1 MFANC
6 QKPLQK
12 KGPKLSAF
20 WILVGKLRP
29 RLGELPRDHEITATS
44 TSIAAPAGASISQRE
59 SFFRT
64 DSRPGTSQAECSS
77 GALAQSDLMLW
88 RGRAARSQRIAG
100 GARLGTPQLLGKL
113 ALALEDWL
121 GGKR

>member
-1 MFANC
+1 MVAANALSGDMPFFTGIRLRTAFFSMFANC

-29 RLGELPRDHEITATS
+29 RLGELPRDREITATS
-44 TSIAAPAGASISQRE
+44 TSIAAPASASMSQRE

-64 DSRPGTSQAECSS
+64 DSRAEASPC
-77 GALAQSDLMLW
+77 
-88 RGRAARSQRIAG
+88 AR
-100 GARLGTPQLLGKL
+100 
-113 ALALEDWL
+113 
-121 GGKR
+121 